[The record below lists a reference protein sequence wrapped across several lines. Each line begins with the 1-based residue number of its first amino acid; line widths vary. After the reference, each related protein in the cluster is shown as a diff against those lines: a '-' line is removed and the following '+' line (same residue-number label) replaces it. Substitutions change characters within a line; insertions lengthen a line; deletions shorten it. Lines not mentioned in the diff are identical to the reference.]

1 MTNDVSPV
9 NIWRAWDESEGAVCL
24 VATYDPDTGL
34 YTRRL
39 NAHDSKLLGEAEV
52 VGKYYALSAFM
63 YKHMSQGYLEAEA
76 VFGYGTAAD
85 AQLTADDREA
95 GFSQTVRGKRVTG
108 ESP

>member
-1 MTNDVSPV
+1 MTKDVRPV

-39 NAHDSKLLGEAEV
+39 NAHESQLMGEAEA
-52 VGKYYALSAFM
+52 VGKYHEFCAFM
-63 YKHMSQGYLEAEA
+63 LKHMSQGYLAAET

-108 ESP
+108 EAS